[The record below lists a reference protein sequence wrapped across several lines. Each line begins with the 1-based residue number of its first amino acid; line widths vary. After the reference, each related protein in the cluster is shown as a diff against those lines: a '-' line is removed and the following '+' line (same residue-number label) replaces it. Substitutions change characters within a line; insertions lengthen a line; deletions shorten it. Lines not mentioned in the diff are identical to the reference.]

1 MATKT
6 KKATAK
12 KSVKKETN
20 FAQGV
25 FIREVTFEDGNTITN
40 VNFNAKAFCNWM
52 QDNVDAMGYV
62 RTTLISNKEGSKF
75 THSMIHNNYNPQQAA
90 KQAIK
95 ETADNLP
102 F

>member
-6 KKATAK
+6 KKAT

-20 FAQGV
+20 FATGV
-25 FIREVTFEDGNTITN
+25 FVKEVTFEGGNTITN

-75 THSMIHNNYNPQQAA
+75 THSMIHNTYNPQEAA
-90 KQAIK
+90 KKAIK